1 MSSDGRAA
9 LLWST
14 RRSGTLPKRDQY
26 GRTGWRDPDAVWWQL
41 TLTHPGGLQRTD
53 ISDGVQ
59 IDASNVT
66 LENCIITM
74 PNSGSWDVG
83 VSGGLTGVTIQNCE
97 IYGTGLSG
105 QVGDY
110 GIYVEGN
117 LQVMINAC
125 NIHDVG
131 TGVIVSDGQTTVENC
146 YIHNLN
152 AGPNTH
158 YNGIGFFGGSPADFS
173 LNIQHN
179 TIINQQ
185 APDRCGDDPELF
197 RQRQ

>member
-1 MSSDGRAA
+1 M
-9 LLWST
+9 
-14 RRSGTLPKRDQY
+14 
-26 GRTGWRDPDAVWWQL
+26 
-41 TLTHPGGLQRTD
+41 
-53 ISDGVQ
+53 
-59 IDASNVT
+59 T

-74 PNSGSWDVG
+74 PSSGNWVVG

-117 LQVMINAC
+117 SQVMINAC

-152 AGPNTH
+152 AGAGTH
-158 YNGIGFFGGSPADFS
+158 YNGIGFFGGSPVGVLAEY
-173 LNIQHN
+173 
-179 TIINQQ
+179 
-185 APDRCGDDPELF
+185 PK
-197 RQRQ
+197 